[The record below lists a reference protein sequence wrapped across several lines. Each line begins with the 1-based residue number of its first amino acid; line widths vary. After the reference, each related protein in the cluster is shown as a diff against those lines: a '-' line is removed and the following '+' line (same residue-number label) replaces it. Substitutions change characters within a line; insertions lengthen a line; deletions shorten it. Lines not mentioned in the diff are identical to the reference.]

1 MGVRFWLL
9 AAALVGC
16 LTACGGGGGAG
27 EATGPGVPAPNITSV
42 SVDRGSVALTWEH
55 GATDTV
61 ALVVLNASSTV
72 PTPLFV
78 GASTAGG
85 QVDPNIGQ
93 IDVALPSATR
103 ANVRISPQV
112 GLAPGNYK
120 GTVVLKACIDA
131 ACSQQYGGSPINV
144 AYAFTV
150 APLEAGFDASPR
162 TLLIEG
168 EAQQAL
174 AQLVQVTLPA
184 GVTSYTA
191 KAADPATLIDA
202 VSPTGFRVTVPA
214 RAVGSYSTTVEVVAG
229 GLKRLVTV
237 QQTATPRRLKLL
249 RPSITVGGGS
259 AVGTR
264 FVLGLVQYAEGQS
277 TFSVSNDGHPWLGAV
292 PTTGGVLVTLASL
305 PAGRY
310 LGSMTVSS
318 GIDRVTVPV
327 TYIVDKGV
335 AAESGFAVGRPA
347 LALASTL
354 GGAVASELLGV
365 QRSTWSIRADMSLAY
380 DSGAGW
386 LSTSADASG
395 NLIFKADP
403 AGLAAGVYRAV
414 ATFTS
419 DWPSLPITVP
429 VVFTVGDGMAVPAP
443 QTVLMHSGSSASTL
457 AGSVDVRDTRGQAL
471 AWTASSSAPWL
482 RLATSSGAA
491 GSLPQF
497 SIDTALAAALPNFA
511 DAPGSITI
519 TAQSASGAALAPV
532 QTSITLRRELAEV
545 HSVGPLAA
553 VLGQTREV
561 IVRGRGFDRLA
572 AAFGER
578 GLLVNGVVPVALRL
592 SNTTLKARMPDP
604 GLSVTA
610 GDFAVRALNK
620 LGIATSTALLRLRP
634 PHALPGAAL
643 ATGGSVRTVLHD
655 GLRQQLWVANTGLG
669 AIQRW
674 REVDGAWVA
683 DKLALADLF
692 DIGLSPDGA
701 WLLATERSGKLHLI
715 DPVALTISHSYTAPG
730 AFYPI
735 PGSGHGIAVT
745 NDSRAWLTLT
755 GGQGT
760 ANRMVSF
767 DLRSR
772 SFNIEQPAG
781 VASTFDGGPWYEASR
796 DGERLLVVQ
805 GSVGSPPPPM
815 LYVDMADGLWHP
827 TPAGLNFFYF
837 SLNGLSD
844 DAGRSVVLGN
854 VFDAEFGFVGRP
866 TIPDAGY
873 SESAAVLSPGGE
885 RLYVYALPK
894 DWQNSAAT
902 GLPRVYIFS
911 TVTNT
916 VVAGLP
922 LLGSVALSE
931 YPSCRLQTLSAE
943 CGRPMLNIAA
953 DGKTLFIAGDVKL
966 LVLPL
971 P

>member
-1 MGVRFWLL
+1 MGVRIGLL
-9 AAALVGC
+9 TAALVAC
-16 LTACGGGGGAG
+16 LTACGGGGGGGA
-27 EATGPGVPAPNITSV
+27 AVAAPNITSV
-42 SVDRGSVALTWEH
+42 TADRSSVALAWEQ
-55 GATDTV
+55 GATGTD
-61 ALVVLNASSTV
+61 VVVLLNASSTL

-78 GASTAGG
+78 GAGTPGG
-85 QVDPNIGQ
+85 VADPNLGP
-93 IDVALPSATR
+93 IDVALPSVSR
-103 ANVRISPQV
+103 ANVRISPRA
-112 GLAPGNYK
+112 GLAAGSYS

-144 AYAFTV
+144 AYSFTV

-162 TLLIEG
+162 ILAIEG

-174 AQLVQVTLPA
+174 AQLVQVALPA

-191 KAADPATLIDA
+191 KATDPATLIDA
-202 VSPTGFRVTVPA
+202 VTPTGFRVTVPA
-214 RAVGSYSTTVEVVAG
+214 RAVGSYSSTVEVLAG

-237 QQTATPRRLKLL
+237 QHTATPRRLKLL
-249 RPSITVGGGS
+249 RPSVTVGGGS
-259 AVGTR
+259 AVANR
-264 FVLGLVQYAEGQS
+264 FVLDVVQYAEGQA
-277 TFSVSNDGHPWLGAV
+277 TASVSNDGHPWLHAV
-292 PTTGGVLVTLASL
+292 PTTGGLVVTLDPVPS
-305 PAGRY
+305 GRY
-310 LGSMTVSS
+310 VGSMTVSS
-318 GIDRVTVPV
+318 GTDRVTVPV

-335 AAESGFAVGRPA
+335 AAESSFAVGRPA
-347 LALASTL
+347 LALASTV
-354 GGAVASELLGV
+354 GGAATSELLSV
-365 QRSTWSIRADMSLAY
+365 QRPTWSNRADLSLAY
-380 DSGAGW
+380 DNGAGW
-386 LSTSADASG
+386 LSTSADLSG

-403 AGLAAGVYRAV
+403 AGMAAGVYRAV
-414 ATFTS
+414 ATVTS
-419 DWPSLPITVP
+419 DWPSPPITVP

-443 QTVLMHSGSSASTL
+443 QTVLMHSGSSATTL
-457 AGSVDVRDTRGQAL
+457 AGVVDVRDTRGQAL

-482 RLATSSGAA
+482 RLAAASGAA

-511 DAPGSITI
+511 DAPGSLTI

-532 QTSITLRRELAEV
+532 QASITLRRELAEV

-620 LGIATSTALLRLRP
+620 LGVATSTALLRLRP

-692 DIGLSPDGA
+692 DIGMSPDGA

-715 DPVALTISHSYTAPG
+715 DPVALTISHSYSAPG

-735 PGSGHGIAVT
+735 PGSGHGIAIT

-755 GGQGT
+755 GGLGT
-760 ANRMVSF
+760 ANRMVTF
-767 DLRSR
+767 DLRAR
-772 SFNIEQPAG
+772 SFSIEQPAG
-781 VASTFDGGPWYEASR
+781 VASSFDGGPWYEASR
-796 DGERLLVVQ
+796 NGERLLVVQ
-805 GSVGSPPPPM
+805 GSVGNPPPPM
-815 LYVDMADGLWHP
+815 LYVDMANGQWHP
-827 TPAGLNFFYF
+827 TPADLTFFYF
-837 SLNGLSD
+837 SLNGLND
-844 DAGRSVVLGN
+844 DAGHSVVLGN

-873 SESAAVLSPGGE
+873 SDSAAVLSPDGQ

-902 GLPRVYIFS
+902 ALPRVYVFS

-916 VVAGLP
+916 TVAGLP
-922 LLGSVALSE
+922 LLGSVPVSD

-943 CGRPMLNIAA
+943 CGRPVLNIAA
-953 DGKTLFIAGDVKL
+953 DGKTLFIGGDVKL